1 MATTDK
7 AQCMDETDWERD
19 LFECSVGICKSK
31 SLGEAD
37 RKASEWLARIQNE
50 KRLKGFRCALTLGL
64 IVLPVA
70 ILLLVAIFGILGA
83 LGIIKIG
90 E

>member
-1 MATTDK
+1 MTITDK
-7 AQCMDETDWERD
+7 AQSLDDADWERD

-70 ILLLVAIFGILGA
+70 ILLLIAILGV
-83 LGIIKIG
+83 LGIIKTG